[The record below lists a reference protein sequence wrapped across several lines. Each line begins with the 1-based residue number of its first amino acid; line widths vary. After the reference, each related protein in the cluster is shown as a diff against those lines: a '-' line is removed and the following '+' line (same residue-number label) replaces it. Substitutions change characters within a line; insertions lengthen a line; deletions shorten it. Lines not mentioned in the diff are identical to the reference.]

1 MCTLSITNLYI
12 FKLGFVLSHS
22 IGKELAYTDPF
33 LANVPILYP
42 LEKPENQKAS
52 SVFRGCKM
60 GIMARKGFI
69 KFTIAREG
77 PAQKMSFLLA
87 CCFMRPSGRGG
98 EAYKTRGFKMS

>member
-42 LEKPENQKAS
+42 LEKTENQKAS
-52 SVFRGCKM
+52 SVFRGYKLR
-60 GIMARKGFI
+60 IMARKGLI
-69 KFTIAREG
+69 KL
-77 PAQKMSFLLA
+77 K
-87 CCFMRPSGRGG
+87 
-98 EAYKTRGFKMS
+98 

>member
-42 LEKPENQKAS
+42 LEIPENQNAF
-52 SVFRGCKM
+52 SVFRGYKM
-60 GIMARKGFI
+60 GIKARKGLI
-69 KFTIAREG
+69 KFIIAREG
-77 PAQKMSFLLA
+77 SAQKISF
-87 CCFMRPSGRGG
+87 
-98 EAYKTRGFKMS
+98 